1 MTQQNK
7 QVRSTYITPAFR
19 LSYPALF
26 EARAVMGNEAKKQFG
41 ITMLFPKK
49 STAEAM
55 KAAKHPASTWLPVDN
70 CMGLYN
76 EILKIGRANF
86 GPEVDLKSLKL
97 TKFRDGDKPK
107 DSGKIEE
114 QDKGFIVVKSSS
126 KDRPDCLRQD
136 KTRITDA
143 SELYPGCWC
152 RAVLTVAVF
161 LKPQRGVTIYLAG
174 VQKLADDTPFS
185 SRPRAEDEFDA
196 VATETTDATGAGAVV
211 EQGDNLPF

>member
-1 MTQQNK
+1 MSPENK

-26 EARAVMGNEAKKQFG
+26 EARAVMGNEAKKMFG

-49 STAEAM
+49 STAETL
-55 KAAKHPASTWLPVDN
+55 KAAKHPASTWLPTDN
-70 CMGLYN
+70 CMGMYA
-76 EILKIGRANF
+76 EITKIARANF

-136 KTRITDA
+136 KTRITDP
-143 SELYPGCWC
+143 SELYPGCWA

-196 VATETTDATGAGAVV
+196 VATESTGVDGSGAVETTD
-211 EQGDNLPF
+211 ELPF